1 MRTRASVH
9 LPPPVKINPRP
20 SNRNWSKY
28 TVEHQDTGNEILVS
42 FDLVL
47 STCTRNLESGCANT
61 RNSQKV
67 STEKQPLTLA
77 SLAESSAK
85 HALVEIAQAGLAQ
98 SYFYQ
103 YDFEVVAYGTRTQYR
118 DSIYTLF
125 PQSLQDREQRIKD
138 GVFKFHYAR
147 EVFALCFT
155 KEALDFLIDHSYNP
169 HFFWSMVHQTASL
182 FLREDK
188 RPLPFT
194 LEDVKTQVIGDRT
207 PFGLVSSPYSDLH
220 MGRLKAAAK
229 KNKGKF
235 DPNKL
240 PAAYAFELIRA
251 GFLFRQKLEDYRAQ
265 PVLVVNPLWQHLLD
279 DAVTA
284 TTTDG
289 EPATFTLS
297 AHGSVNGLLTIE
309 PAEGYTAETV
319 ARLLTDRRAKV
330 KDGEVIVNDIA
341 PKTGYT
347 VVAKIVGDS
356 DGTLRNSNPVWSVI
370 R

>member
-1 MRTRASVH
+1 MS
-9 LPPPVKINPRP
+9 
-20 SNRNWSKY
+20 S
-28 TVEHQDTGNEILVS
+28 EQ
-42 FDLVL
+42 
-47 STCTRNLESGCANT
+47 
-61 RNSQKV
+61 
-67 STEKQPLTLA
+67 QPLTLA
-77 SLAESSAK
+77 SLAEFSVK
-85 HALVEIAQAGLAQ
+85 HALVEIARAALAET
-98 SYFYQ
+98 YFYQ
-103 YDFEVVAYGTRTQYR
+103 YDFEVVAYGTRTKYR
-118 DSIYTLF
+118 DSIFTSF
-125 PQSLQDREQRIKD
+125 PRSLQDREQRITD
-138 GVFKFHYAR
+138 GVFKYR
-147 EVFALCFT
+147 YPIEVFRLCFT
-155 KEALDFLIDHSYNP
+155 PEALDFLIDHSYNP
-169 HFFWSMVHQTASL
+169 HFFWTMVHQTADL

-207 PFGLVSSPYSDLH
+207 PFGLASSPYSDLH

-251 GFLFRQKLEDYRAQ
+251 GFLFRQKLEDYQAQ

-284 TTTDG
+284 TTGDDK
-289 EPATFTLS
+289 PATFTLS
-297 AHGSVNGLLTIE
+297 AHGSVNGLMTIE
-309 PAEGYTAETV
+309 PSEGYTAESV
-319 ARLLTDRRAKV
+319 ARLLTDRRAKI

-347 VVAKIVGDS
+347 VIAKISGDN

>member
-1 MRTRASVH
+1 
-9 LPPPVKINPRP
+9 
-20 SNRNWSKY
+20 
-28 TVEHQDTGNEILVS
+28 
-42 FDLVL
+42 
-47 STCTRNLESGCANT
+47 
-61 RNSQKV
+61 V
-67 STEKQPLTLA
+67 STERKPVTLA
-77 SLAESSAK
+77 SLVEFSAK
-85 HALVEIAQAGLAQ
+85 HALVEIARAGLAET
-98 SYFYQ
+98 YFYQ
-103 YDFEVVAYGTRTQYR
+103 YDFEVVAYGTRTKYR

-125 PQSLQDREQRIKD
+125 PRAFMDREQRISE
-138 GVFKFHYAR
+138 GAFKFRYAR
-147 EVFALCFT
+147 EVFEACFT
-155 KEALDFLIDHSYNP
+155 PEALDFLIDHSYNP
-169 HFFWSMVHQTASL
+169 HFFWQMVRQTAEL
-182 FLREDK
+182 FLQEDK

-207 PFGLVSSPYSDLH
+207 PFGLVSSSYSDLH

-251 GFLFRQKLEDYRAQ
+251 GFLFRQKLEDYQAQ

-279 DAVTA
+279 DSVTA
-284 TTTDG
+284 TTGDDK
-289 EPATFTLS
+289 PATFTLS
-297 AHGSVNGLLTIE
+297 AHGAVNGLMTIE

-347 VVAKIVGDS
+347 VIAKISGDNN
-356 DGTLRNSNPVWSVI
+356 GTLHNSNPVWSVI